1 MKCSF
6 LTMTNFYRLQSLGN
20 QSAKTPSFCGRAQ
33 EKLIKKLMAS
43 KNPKEWKYTFDEI
56 KGVYE
61 HLGYDVM
68 YKRGSHAIVNVNG
81 TNVPLVIP
89 HKDKYVSPMDIKNL
103 KAVIRG
109 EIK

>member
-1 MKCSF
+1 MRCNF
-6 LTMTNFYRLQSLGN
+6 LTVPNNFYKPQPVSN
-20 QSAKTPSFCGRAQ
+20 QSSETPSFCGRAQ

-68 YKRGSHAIVNVNG
+68 YKRGSHATVNVNG
-81 TNVPLVIP
+81 TQFSLVIP
-89 HKDKYVSPMDIKNL
+89 HKSKYVAPWDIQQL
-103 KAVIRG
+103 KKVIRG
-109 EIK
+109 EI